1 MHKLFL
7 HCVGKP
13 KETWINEAVALF
25 LSRMKSYV
33 DFKIHYYKTN
43 EDLEKLNYP
52 LIALSPDGKMM
63 DSVAFSKYIMKN
75 FENHGLT
82 LHVIIG
88 AAEGLSPALKN
99 KAESL
104 ISLSPMTFTHEMA
117 KLFFVE
123 QIYRAFEIHF
133 NRGYHK

>member
-13 KETWINEAVALF
+13 KEKWIDEGALSF
-25 LSRMKSYV
+25 INRMKPYV
-33 DFKIHYYKTN
+33 DFKILYYKTN
-43 EDLEKLNYP
+43 EDLEKLNTP

-63 DSVAFSKYIMKN
+63 DSIEFSKFVMKN
-75 FENHGLT
+75 FEKEGLT
-82 LHVIIG
+82 LHFIIG
-88 AAEGLSPALKN
+88 AAEGLSTKLKQ
-99 KAESL
+99 KASSL

>member
-1 MHKLFL
+1 M
-7 HCVGKP
+7 KP
-13 KETWINEAVALF
+13 
-25 LSRMKSYV
+25 YV
-33 DFKIHYYKTN
+33 DFKILYYKTN
-43 EDLEKLNYP
+43 EDLEKLNTP

-63 DSVAFSKYIMKN
+63 DSIEFSKFVMKN
-75 FENHGLT
+75 FEKEGLT
-82 LHVIIG
+82 LHFIIG
-88 AAEGLSPALKN
+88 AAEGLSTKLKQ
-99 KAESL
+99 KASSL